1 MNKSNLDVAYEIVKN
16 VESISFNDLWNQV
29 AEVQNYTEEE
39 KATKVGKFYTNLI
52 LDGRFVNLG
61 DNTWD
66 LRSKYTFDKVHIDMS
81 DCYSDEEEEEDKD
94 PEELLSDGDEDEIFN
109 DDDENDEESE
119 YEPDTDSHEDL

>member
-39 KATKVGKFYTNLI
+39 KATKGGKFYTNLI

-61 DNTWD
+61 DNVWD
-66 LRSKYTFDKVHIDMS
+66 LRERNTFDKVHIDMS
-81 DCYSDEEEEEDKD
+81 ECYSEEEEDLD
-94 PEELLSDGDEDEIFN
+94 PEDIAEEKEEEGIV
-109 DDDENDEESE
+109 DDTLENDESKT
-119 YEPDTDSHEDL
+119 YQEDEEI

>member
-16 VESISFNDLWNQV
+16 VESISINDLWNQV

-61 DNTWD
+61 DNVWD
-66 LRSKYTFDKVHIDMS
+66 LRERNTFDKVHIDMS
-81 DCYSDEEEEEDKD
+81 ECYSEEEEDLD
-94 PEELLSDGDEDEIFN
+94 PEDIAEEKEEEGIV
-109 DDDENDEESE
+109 DDTLENDESKT
-119 YEPDTDSHEDL
+119 YQEDEEI

>member
-61 DNTWD
+61 DNVWD
-66 LRSKYTFDKVHIDMS
+66 LRERNTFDKVHIDMS
-81 DCYSDEEEEEDKD
+81 ECYSEEEEDLD
-94 PEELLSDGDEDEIFN
+94 PEDIAEEKEEEGIV
-109 DDDENDEESE
+109 DDTLENDESKT
-119 YEPDTDSHEDL
+119 YQEDQEI